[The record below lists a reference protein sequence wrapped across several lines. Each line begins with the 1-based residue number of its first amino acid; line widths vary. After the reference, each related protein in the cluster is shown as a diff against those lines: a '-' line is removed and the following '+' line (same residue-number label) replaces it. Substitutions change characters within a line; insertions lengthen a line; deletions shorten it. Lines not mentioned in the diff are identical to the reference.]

1 MTNGWPGSKLLRV
14 EGIGEEYAQKL
25 SDAGVKTTNA
35 LLKQG
40 ATPKGRQEIAENSG
54 ISETLILV
62 WVNHVDLFRIKGVFE
77 EYADLLEEA
86 GVDTVM
92 ELAQRNP
99 ENLYKKLVEVN
110 EQKKLVRQL
119 PGKSQVENWV
129 AQAKQLDR
137 AVFY

>member
-1 MTNGWPGSKLLRV
+1 MANLLRV
-14 EGIGEEYAQKL
+14 EGIGEVYAQKL
-25 SDAGVKTTNA
+25 SDAGIKTTNA

-40 ATPKGRQEIAENSG
+40 ATSKGRKEIAENSG
-54 ISETLILV
+54 ISETLILE

-86 GVDTVM
+86 GVDTVK

-99 ENLYKKLVEVN
+99 ANLYKKLVEVN

>member
-1 MTNGWPGSKLLRV
+1 MANLLRV
-14 EGIGEEYAQKL
+14 EGIGEVYTQKL
-25 SDAGVKTTNA
+25 SDAGIKTTNA

-40 ATPKGRQEIAENSG
+40 ATSKGRKEIAENTG
-54 ISETLILV
+54 ISETLILE

-86 GVDTVM
+86 GVDTVK

-129 AQAKQLDR
+129 TQAKQLDR

>member
-1 MTNGWPGSKLLRV
+1 MANLLRV
-14 EGIGEEYAQKL
+14 EGIGEVYAQKL
-25 SDAGVKTTNA
+25 SDAGIKTTNA

-40 ATPKGRQEIAENSG
+40 ATPKGRKEIAENSG
-54 ISETLILV
+54 ISETLILE
-62 WVNHVDLFRIKGVFE
+62 WVNHVDLFRINGVFE

-86 GVDTVM
+86 GVDTVK

-99 ENLYKKLVEVN
+99 ANLYKKLVEVN
-110 EQKKLVRQL
+110 EQKELVRQL

>member
-1 MTNGWPGSKLLRV
+1 MANLLRV
-14 EGIGEEYAQKL
+14 EGIGEVYAQKL
-25 SDAGVKTTNA
+25 SDAGIKTTNA

-40 ATPKGRQEIAENSG
+40 ATSKGRKEIAENTG
-54 ISETLILV
+54 ISETLILE

-86 GVDTVM
+86 GVDTVK